1 MITPHIPHI
10 LSISY
15 QQPTPPSV
23 TTSFFNITILRTMA
37 NGGAQIALSLSPP
50 LTLGHIVPFRALCT
64 IYKEGLDFSP
74 TFKGEASRFD

>member
-1 MITPHIPHI
+1 
-10 LSISY
+10 
-15 QQPTPPSV
+15 
-23 TTSFFNITILRTMA
+23 MA